1 MDKLTGRV
9 RAAVQKYDLI
19 DEGDKIAVGVSGGK
33 DSLFLLC
40 ALAELS
46 HYYPKHYTVT
56 AVTADPCFGG
66 CRGITPRSSACATA
80 FPFPILLERQIWA
93 PSSLKSAKRRTPVPS
108 APACAG
114 ASFTTCAWNW
124 A

>member
-40 ALAELS
+40 ALAELLPLLS
-46 HYYPKHYTVT
+46 QALHRDSCHRRPLFRRG
-56 AVTADPCFGG
+56 AGG
-66 CRGITPRSSACATA
+66 
-80 FPFPILLERQIWA
+80 LLPGPA
-93 PSSLKSAKRRTPVPS
+93 PVR
-108 APACAG
+108 
-114 ASFTTCAWNW
+114 
-124 A
+124 

>member
-9 RAAVQKYDLI
+9 RAAVEKYQLI
-19 DEGDKIAVGVSGGK
+19 EEGDRIAVGVSGGK

-46 HYYPKHYTVT
+46 QYYPKHFSVV

-66 CRGITPRSSACATA
+66 VPGDYSQIQGLCDSLGVPVFRKYRITSVAFLPGRLNPCR
-80 FPFPILLERQIWA
+80 FPVFAAIR
-93 PSSLKSAKRRTPVPS
+93 
-108 APACAG
+108 
-114 ASFTTCAWNW
+114 
-124 A
+124 

>member
-9 RAAVQKYDLI
+9 RAAVEKYQLI
-19 DEGDKIAVGVSGGK
+19 EEGDRIAVGVSGGK

-46 HYYPKHYTVT
+46 QYYPKHFSVV

-66 CRGITPRSSACATA
+66 CAGG
-80 FPFPILLERQIWA
+80 LLPDTGVVRCFGRPLYYSERHTWA
-93 PSSLKSAKRRTPVPS
+93 P
-108 APACAG
+108 
-114 ASFTTCAWNW
+114 
-124 A
+124 